1 VKKTRGGKSC
11 DTVPLSGFTEKPTF
25 QCTFDGN
32 LSVTC
37 FFIKQI
43 FQAAEEVTPY
53 TLPPQCCA
61 GGGVVVALFS
71 PKL

>member
-1 VKKTRGGKSC
+1 VKKTRGQQSRA
-11 DTVPLSGFTEKPTF
+11 TVPLSGFTEKPTL

-37 FFIKQI
+37 VFMNQI

-53 TLPPQCCA
+53 PLPPQCCD